1 LSTPIAA
8 PRRALWFFSFAALVV
23 LVDQISKSL
32 VLANLQPGRYYDV
45 LGPVLRWYL
54 VRNDSAAFSLGGGVT
69 WAFTLFS
76 AVAAVAVIWAS
87 RKVSTASWAIMA
99 GALLGGI
106 LGNLIDRVSRE
117 PGFPN
122 GHVVDFISLPFNF
135 AIFNLADSAI
145 VVVAII
151 SVIRVMRG
159 ERILK

>member
-1 LSTPIAA
+1 MSTPIAS
-8 PRRALWFFSFAALVV
+8 PRRALWVFSFTALVV
-23 LVDQISKSL
+23 LLDQTAKAL

-69 WAFTLFS
+69 WIFTIFS
-76 AVAAVAVIWAS
+76 AVAAVAIIWGIQ
-87 RKVSTASWAIMA
+87 KVQTKSWSILA

-122 GHVVDFISLPFNF
+122 GHVIDFISLPFNF

-145 VVVAII
+145 VVVAFIT
-151 SVIRVMRG
+151 VFRVMRG
-159 ERILK
+159 ERIGK

>member
-1 LSTPIAA
+1 M
-8 PRRALWFFSFAALVV
+8 

-122 GHVVDFISLPFNF
+122 GHVIDFISLPFNF

>member
-1 LSTPIAA
+1 MSTPLAST
-8 PRRALWFFSFAALVV
+8 RRSLWFFSFAALIV
-23 LVDQISKSL
+23 LIDQAAKAI
-32 VLANLQPGRYYDV
+32 VLANLEPGRYYDAI
-45 LGPVLRWYL
+45 GSVLRWYL

-87 RKVSTASWAIMA
+87 QRIQTRSWAISA
-99 GALLGGI
+99 GVLLGGI
-106 LGNLIDRVSRE
+106 LGNLIDRVSRD

-122 GHVVDFISLPFNF
+122 GHVIDFISLPFNF

-151 SVIRVMRG
+151 TVIRIMRG
-159 ERILK
+159 ERLGK

>member
-1 LSTPIAA
+1 MTSPLVSS
-8 PRRALWFFSFAALVV
+8 RRAIWVSGFAALIV
-23 LVDQISKSL
+23 LLDQTAKAL

-69 WAFTLFS
+69 WIFTIFS
-76 AVAAVAVIWAS
+76 AVAAVAVIWSSQKAQT
-87 RKVSTASWAIMA
+87 RSWAILA
-99 GALLGGI
+99 GVLLGGI

-122 GHVVDFISLPFNF
+122 GHVIDFISLPFNF

-145 VVVAII
+145 VVVAAIT
-151 SVIRVMRG
+151 VIRVMRG
-159 ERILK
+159 ERIGK